1 MNVRR
6 WCLAFCLALP
16 AAARGVESHLDAA
29 EFTLGS
35 RTLLVPDGFEVEI
48 AAGPPLVDRPIA
60 VSRDELGRLYVT
72 DSAGMSDKADKQ
84 LELKPHRIVRL
95 EDVDGD
101 GKYDKS
107 VVFADRMMFP
117 EGCLWHEGSLY
128 VAAPPQIWKLTDTD
142 GDGKAD
148 KREVWHDGKTL
159 TGCAND
165 LHGPYLGPD
174 GWLYF
179 CKGAFAEQTHT
190 LPNGKA
196 FTTRAGHIFRARPDG
211 TGLEP
216 VMTGGMDNPVNV
228 AFHSTGERFLSCT
241 FFQFPEAGKRDGLL
255 HAIYGGVYGKKHE
268 SIYAHKMTGDVM
280 PVLVHQGAAA
290 PCGLVCAPESLF
302 GGGHFDNL
310 FACYFN
316 LHKVVRHKLQAKG
329 RTFETLD
336 SDFVAC
342 DHPDFHPTDVF
353 PDADGS
359 LLVVDTGGWYKVCC
373 PTSQLAKPDV
383 LGAIYR
389 VRKKDQPK
397 VEDPLGLKLDWSK
410 SSADELARRLSDPR
424 LFVQR
429 RATSE
434 LRKQGAAAVSSV
446 ARRAI
451 SHQDVNVRQRGLWT
465 IALIDDPSARKAVRD
480 ALTSDD
486 KTIWAVAAHVA
497 GLNRDAEAAPALAY
511 IVGHFGYSFSR
522 AAAEALGRTSSRG
535 DAGAIEAIFFA
546 LSRLEGHERD
556 AAGAPSESHVRI
568 SEHSLIYALI
578 EIADVDATRA
588 RLKSKSLPEQRA
600 ALVALDQMDGGVLNP
615 EDVIP
620 LLNRSEAI
628 LRNTAAWIVG
638 HRPAWGSQLVE
649 YFRGRLQKAAT
660 DEKEDPELV
669 SLVGNLAKSDAI
681 QAVLSDVLRQTPS
694 DASARVALKAMAES
708 RLPVTPAPWLN
719 ELSAYLTKA
728 PETNIGLAVNV
739 ARSLPL
745 PKNGH
750 PALKSALLEV
760 GKRSKL
766 SMDVRF
772 SALGAA
778 GSIEAV
784 DAELFKELASHALP
798 EEPYEI
804 RTGATAILATAALT
818 ADQREELL
826 KTLKTVGPLELP
838 RLLAAYEREPTETQG
853 LHLAAALESSSGFK
867 SLRPDQLVPLFAK
880 YPKPAQDAAARLVT
894 ILNAAAAE
902 QAAFLQQVLT
912 ELPAGDVRRGHEVFV
927 GKKAACIACHA
938 VGYLGGRLGPD
949 LTNISKVRTDRDLV
963 ESIVFPSAS
972 FVRSYEPVI
981 AELEDGRLVT
991 GIITKETAEEVVIST
1006 GPQQSQ
1012 PIARRDIAEL
1022 HPSKVSLM
1030 PQGFATQ
1037 LSRQELADLLAFLK
1051 APR

>member
-1 MNVRR
+1 MDSDGVRR
-6 WCLAFCLALP
+6 ILP
-16 AAARGVESHLDAA
+16 ILSVLLLSEATICCSA
-29 EFTLGS
+29 EFTLGT
-35 RTLLVPDGFEVEI
+35 RTLVVPEGFEVEV

-72 DSAGMSDKADKQ
+72 DSAGMSDRADKQ

-117 EGCLWHEGSLY
+117 EGCLWHEGFLY

-190 LPNGKA
+190 LPSGKP

-290 PCGLVCAPESLF
+290 PCGLTCAPESLF
-302 GGGHFDNL
+302 GGGYFDNL

-316 LHKVVRHKLQAKG
+316 LHKVVRHELIPKG
-329 RTFETLD
+329 RTFETRD

-342 DHPDFHPTDVF
+342 EHPDFHPTDVY

-397 VEDPLGLKLDWSK
+397 VEDPLGLAIDWSK
-410 SSADELARRLSDPR
+410 PASDDLARRLSDPR

-429 RATSE
+429 RAMSE
-434 LRKQGAAAVSSV
+434 LRKIGAAAVPSV
-446 ARRAI
+446 VKRAI
-451 SHQDVNVRQRGLWT
+451 SHRDVEVRQRGLWT
-465 IALIDDPSARKAVRD
+465 IAPIEDPSARKAVRD
-480 ALTSDD
+480 VLAADD
-486 KTIWAVAAHVA
+486 KSIWAVAAHVA
-497 GLNRDAEAAPALAY
+497 GLNRDTEAAPALAY
-511 IVGHFGYSFSR
+511 IVEHYGYFFTR
-522 AAAEALGRTSSRG
+522 AASEALGRVAKPGDSSST
-535 DAGAIEAIFFA
+535 DALFFA
-546 LSRLEGHERD
+546 LSRMDGHERD
-556 AAGAPSESHVRI
+556 VVGAPKENPVRI
-568 SEHSLIYALI
+568 AEHSLIYALI
-578 EIADVDATRA
+578 EIADVNATRV
-588 RLKSKSLPEQRA
+588 RLNAKSLSEQRA
-600 ALVALDQMDGGVLNP
+600 ALVALDQMDGGILHSD
-615 EDVIP
+615 DVIP
-620 LLNRSEAI
+620 HLNRSEPI

-638 HRPAWGSQLVE
+638 HRPAWGPQLVE
-649 YFRGRLQKAAT
+649 YCRGRLQKPGPG
-660 DEKEDPELV
+660 EKEIGELV
-669 SLVGNLAKSDAI
+669 QLLANLAKSEAI
-681 QAVLSDVLRQTPS
+681 QGVLTESLREPVS
-694 DASARVALKAMAES
+694 EASTYVALKAMAEA
-708 RLPVTPAPWLN
+708 RLPTTPAAWLD
-719 ELSAYLTKA
+719 A
-728 PETNIGLAVNV
+728 LAAHLPMASRSNV
-739 ARSLPL
+739 AVAVTVAQSLPL
-745 PKNGH
+745 PKAGH
-750 PALKSALLEV
+750 PALKAALLTV
-760 GKRSKL
+760 GRKTEL
-766 SMDVRF
+766 PLEVRF
-772 SALGAA
+772 SALSAA
-778 GSIEAV
+778 GGVGAIDS
-784 DAELFKELASHALP
+784 DLFKELTSHSAP

-804 RTGATAILATAALT
+804 RSSATAILAAAALT

-838 RLLAAYEREPTETQG
+838 RLLAAYEREPTEAQG
-853 LHLAAALESSSGFK
+853 LHLAAALESASGFK
-867 SLRPDQLVPLFAK
+867 SLRPDQLIPLFAK

-949 LTNISKVRTDRDLV
+949 LTNIAKVRTDRDLV
-963 ESIVFPSAS
+963 ESIIFPSAS
-972 FVRSYEPVI
+972 FVRSYEPVV

-991 GIITKETAEEVVIST
+991 GIITKETSDEVVIST

-1012 PIARRDIAEL
+1012 PIARREIVEV

-1037 LSRQELADLLAFLK
+1037 LSRQELADLLAYIK

>member
-1 MNVRR
+1 MNVRC
-6 WCLAFCLALP
+6 WCLAFCLTLL
-16 AAARGVESHLDAA
+16 AAALGVESHLDGA
-29 EFTLGS
+29 ELTLGS
-35 RTLLVPDGFEVEI
+35 RTLVVPDGFEVEV

-280 PVLVHQGAAA
+280 PVMVHQGAAA

-316 LHKVVRHKLQAKG
+316 LHKVVRHELIPKG
-329 RTFETLD
+329 ATFTTKD
-336 SDFVAC
+336 SDFVTC
-342 DHPDFHPTDVF
+342 EHPDFHPTDVF

-397 VEDPLGLKLDWSK
+397 LDDALGLKLDWTD
-410 SSADELARRLSDPR
+410 AGLGPIAGRLADPR
-424 LFVQR
+424 PMVQQRAMSSLRQSGRMGVGAIRDVAMKHRLASVRR
-429 RATSE
+429 RAVWTLASIDAPTASE
-434 LRKQGAAAVSSV
+434 LVRAALQDPDESV
-446 ARRAI
+446 RLAAI
-451 SHQDVNVRQRGLWT
+451 QVCS
-465 IALIDDPSARKAVRD
+465 
-480 ALTSDD
+480 
-486 KTIWAVAAHVA
+486 
-497 GLNRDAEAAPALAY
+497 LNRDTAVLEFVLRFVDSTSPRVA
-511 IVGHFGYSFSR
+511 R
-522 AAAEALGRTSSRG
+522 AAAETLGRIAGSDYKPAVDTIMLALDRTKPQTS
-535 DAGAIEAIFFA
+535 
-546 LSRLEGHERD
+546 D
-556 AAGAPSESHVRI
+556 AAGAPVDASDRI
-568 SEHSLIYALI
+568 LEHSLIYALI
-578 EIADVDATRA
+578 EIGNRRVTLTALDSGPVPVR
-588 RLKSKSLPEQRA
+588 RA
-600 ALVALDQMDGGVLNP
+600 ALVALDQMDQGQLEARQVLP
-615 EDVIP
+615 M
-620 LLNRSEAI
+620 LNHSSAALRS
-628 LRNTAAWIVG
+628 TAAWVVS
-638 HRPAWGSQLVE
+638 HHSEWG
-649 YFRGRLQKAAT
+649 
-660 DEKEDPELV
+660 PELV
-669 SLVGNLAKSDAI
+669 DYFRDRLARPGAGDKDDTELVAQLGQLAKSPAI
-681 QAVLSDVLRQTPS
+681 QELLSATLREPPS
-694 DASARVALKAMAES
+694 AASARTAMKAMAEA
-708 RLPVTPAPWLN
+708 RLPATPAIWLDD
-719 ELSAYLTKA
+719 LTQALLKTA
-728 PETNIGLAVNV
+728 DANISIAIGT

-745 PKNGH
+745 PKSGH
-750 PALKSALLEV
+750 PAFKAALLKLGTAEGLPLEMRLSALT
-760 GKRSKL
+760 
-766 SMDVRF
+766 
-772 SALGAA
+772 AA
-778 GSIEAV
+778 GGVGEIKS
-784 DAELFKELASHALP
+784 ELFKELAAHCLP
-798 EEPYEI
+798 EEPYDI
-804 RTGATAILATAALT
+804 RTSATSILATAALT

-838 RLLAAYEREPTETQG
+838 RLLAAYEREPTEPQG
-853 LHLAAALESSSGFK
+853 LHLAAALESASGFK

-880 YPKPAQDAAARLVT
+880 YPKPAQDAAARLVA

-1037 LSRQELADLLAFLK
+1037 LSRQDLADLLAYLK